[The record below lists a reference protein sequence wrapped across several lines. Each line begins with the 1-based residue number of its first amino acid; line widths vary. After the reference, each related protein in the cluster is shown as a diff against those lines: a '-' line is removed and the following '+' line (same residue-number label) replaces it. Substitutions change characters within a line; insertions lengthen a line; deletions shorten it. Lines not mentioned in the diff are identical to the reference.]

1 MKKEHCYKTVKINKW
16 YFKEPTKEVLQA
28 IRNWHKNKL
37 YMFNKGESK
46 LKKFNLT
53 NCDLTKS
60 SIMSTSLNGIDLS
73 SDNINGIKIGVE
85 DLNGSII
92 DATQSVQIVGILG
105 VIIK

>member
-1 MKKEHCYKTVKINKW
+1 
-16 YFKEPTKEVLQA
+16 
-28 IRNWHKNKL
+28 
-37 YMFNKGESK
+37 
-46 LKKFNLT
+46 
-53 NCDLTKS
+53 
-60 SIMSTSLNGIDLS
+60 MSTSLNGIDLS